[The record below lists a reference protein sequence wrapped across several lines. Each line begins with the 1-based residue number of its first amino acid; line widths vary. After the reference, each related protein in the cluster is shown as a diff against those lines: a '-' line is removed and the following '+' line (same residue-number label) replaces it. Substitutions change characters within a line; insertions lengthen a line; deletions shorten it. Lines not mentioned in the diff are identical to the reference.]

1 MTIRH
6 LDTGEL
12 IAAQQEKIARLQAEL
27 HFYRTNQHN
36 GYPALP
42 ANGSTMEIAD
52 AIKAAFP
59 ERYGAIAAMLVSK
72 LNQERTK
79 ARTTEE

>member
-1 MTIRH
+1 MTN

-12 IAAQQEKIARLQAEL
+12 IKAQQEKIARLQAEL
-27 HFYRTNQHN
+27 HFYRSNLNN

-42 ANGSTMEIAD
+42 QNVTTMEVAD
-52 AIKAAFP
+52 AIIAAFP

-72 LNQERTK
+72 LNQERTQGRK
-79 ARTTEE
+79 